1 MKNILILF
9 IIISINLFGSC
20 LKVSSNSGTT
30 CSDDSISID
39 SISKS
44 FTTTMKVSDNGVTV
58 VDIPIY
64 ISTDSTEEIT
74 MTMTNITSL
83 RNSDNETIA
92 TDFFYVVGGSEH
104 GIIENSS
111 FVLLANGAGTRD
123 GSNNLIGYI
132 RIKVTLS
139 DNQTVGSYS
148 LSKNIKVT
156 LTNNGTSPTATLSSG
171 GSVEHVT
178 IVSFEDS
185 ISGYTS
191 GEKFISAVIDYG
203 DFNLNAVNRQIRS
216 LYVKSNSKKA
226 CTISFSTSK
235 LVSQV
240 DSSYKIGMN
249 YYYTKIGGT
258 QQTIPNNIPFTIIN
272 GKNSGGK
279 VGEMKFETET
289 IDTLLIAGEYKA
301 IINVTVSAR

>member
-1 MKNILILF
+1 
-9 IIISINLFGSC
+9 
-20 LKVSSNSGTT
+20 
-30 CSDDSISID
+30 
-39 SISKS
+39 
-44 FTTTMKVSDNGVTV
+44 MKVSDNGVTV

-279 VGEMKFETET
+279 VGEMKFETES
-289 IDTLLIAGEYKA
+289 IDSLLIAGEYKA